1 MSKRFGC
8 AAVLA
13 AATIGCA
20 TQEGYEKI
28 LSSYGGAS
36 EAALLAQWGPP
47 DSVYS
52 SDAGTKHLTYAKSR
66 SGYIPGVP
74 PTYQTNCSF
83 GFCTSIP
90 IGGSPGYSSTDTCKT
105 SFKIVSGT
113 VASWRYE
120 GNACRA

>member
-1 MSKRFGC
+1 MSKRFVY
-8 AAVLA
+8 AAALA

-28 LSSYGGAS
+28 LSSYSGAS
-36 EAALLAQWGPP
+36 EATLLAQWGPP

-52 SDAGTKHLTYAKSR
+52 SDARTKYLTYATSR
-66 SGYIPGVP
+66 SGYIPGIP
-74 PTYQTNCSF
+74 PIYQTSCSS

-90 IGGSPGYSSTDTCKT
+90 IGGSPGYAYTDNCKT

-113 VASWRYE
+113 VAAWRYE